1 MLYFAYG
8 MKSYVSCS
16 EDPQWCGI
24 AGSVVHFI
32 AAAHVCFRQAA
43 LLSVATQEERHSQSS
58 LLSVSFTGVL
68 SYGSNHPSLSLI
80 RPRQPHFRN
89 LFDFAIAKSNR
100 HVGLTGMA
108 SASEIDDDV
117 AFLFVCSG
125 FPHAANPQR
134 NMIKNLLE
142 PLYAQLHLREFNG
155 RSYDEITARKA

>member
-1 MLYFAYG
+1 M
-8 MKSYVSCS
+8 
-16 EDPQWCGI
+16 
-24 AGSVVHFI
+24 
-32 AAAHVCFRQAA
+32 
-43 LLSVATQEERHSQSS
+43 
-58 LLSVSFTGVL
+58 L
-68 SYGSNHPSLSLI
+68 SYGPDHPSLSLI
-80 RPRQPHFRN
+80 RPRQPHFRHF
-89 LFDFAIAKSNR
+89 FDFAIAKSNR

-155 RSYDEITARKA
+155 HSYAEITARKA

>member
-1 MLYFAYG
+1 MLDPDPLNLPRVD
-8 MKSYVSCS
+8 SS
-16 EDPQWCGI
+16 ELHRC
-24 AGSVVHFI
+24 
-32 AAAHVCFRQAA
+32 A
-43 LLSVATQEERHSQSS
+43 LSS

-80 RPRQPHFRN
+80 RPRQPHFRH

-100 HVGLTGMA
+100 YVGLTGMA

-117 AFLFVCSG
+117 ALFLVCSG

-155 RSYDEITARKA
+155 HSYAEITARKA